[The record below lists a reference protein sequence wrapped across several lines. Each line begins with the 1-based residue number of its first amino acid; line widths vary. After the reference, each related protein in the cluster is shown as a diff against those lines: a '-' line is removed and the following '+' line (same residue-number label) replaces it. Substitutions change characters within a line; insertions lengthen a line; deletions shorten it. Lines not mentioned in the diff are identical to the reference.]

1 MDFIGK
7 YNYALQNIPPPGCGN
22 GTHSA
27 ILGAANYGVFAGL
40 DADRIFQDIR
50 ASIPQGK
57 RRVGDIEIQDAI
69 NKALKDHNG
78 KTFIPRTPPKPIVDN
93 GKRALKQI
101 ISQSIYSDEDIW
113 ESSPIRLLDDPEHDP
128 ILFLKT
134 RYRADDFLFIGE
146 HDEPGILGQ
155 NIRTVKEWIAYFEA
169 GGKTAPFIIIN
180 PLTGKEGLT
189 KDGKPSL
196 RCGNTVKTYLNYLAE
211 FDNISMIE
219 QLKFWSSAK
228 LPIVAL
234 IHSGGKSI
242 HAWVDVQK
250 RAKVESSED
259 WQTHIR
265 GYLHDRLLAP
275 LGVDAAC
282 SNPARLSRLPG
293 HYREEKGQYQRL
305 LWLSAEGRHIS

>member
-1 MDFIGK
+1 
-7 YNYALQNIPPPGCGN
+7 
-22 GTHSA
+22 
-27 ILGAANYGVFAGL
+27 
-40 DADRIFQDIR
+40 
-50 ASIPQGK
+50 
-57 RRVGDIEIQDAI
+57 
-69 NKALKDHNG
+69 
-78 KTFIPRTPPKPIVDN
+78 IVDN

-113 ESSPIRLLDDPEHDP
+113 ESSPIRLLDDPGRDP

-134 RYRADDFLFIGE
+134 RYEPDDYIFIGE
-146 HDEPGILGQ
+146 HDQPGVQGLT
-155 NIRTVKEWIAYFEA
+155 IRFRDEWIDYWGN

-180 PLTGKEGLT
+180 PLTGKEGFT
-189 KDGKPSL
+189 KGGKPSL
-196 RCGNTVKTYLNYLAE
+196 RCDNTVKTYLNYLAE

-228 LPIVAL
+228 LPVVAL

-242 HAWVDVQK
+242 HAWIDVQK
-250 RAKVESSED
+250 RAKVECAED